1 MLKEKPFL
9 FLESKYIVLLIF
21 IISSLIFILALFQM
35 KNVST
40 SVKRISKERG
50 VSLTETISQS
60 SEFAFFTFNKVEEE
74 IISRVFL
81 TARLVSYLEEKE
93 RLSDGTLR
101 LIAKENEIHQINIYD
116 SQGALEISSEIS
128 LAEKELPQKLLI
140 DAEENEI
147 LLELDVD
154 PLGRPN
160 SFAAVRKRKG
170 NRGFIVVKNSPEE
183 LIKLRKKI
191 GMGKLVQELSFQR
204 GVEYIV
210 IQDKGGIIS
219 ASSNVRKMSSFLEDE
234 FLIKT
239 INTQEVKDRIV
250 EFKGEKILE
259 IVKPVKEESGDW
271 GVFRVGISLEDY
283 HAVLKDSYKFILRIS
298 FIILIIALL
307 GINFTV
313 VNQNYALWKKAYQVI
328 STYANVVVEN
338 ITSGVLV
345 GDNNEKISL
354 FNKNLE
360 KTLGIS
366 LQKGQDYNQIFPK
379 DEFKIKEAL
388 HSKRAIYDLELN
400 YKNKDLMVN
409 TSLLWR
415 EGKIDGAVALINDIT
430 EFNKMKK
437 KIELASRISSLGKMA
452 ASVAHEIRNPLN
464 AISLTLQRLK
474 KYVAADLDRE
484 KTYEL
489 TGTVEKEIKRLNKIV
504 SDFLELSK
512 PKQITFTGCNIN
524 EIIEET
530 LSFLNEKFNAFGIK
544 INKTLQ
550 PLSSLNGNKEELRK
564 AVLNIILNAIEAMEK
579 TPLKEL
585 SIYTN
590 EQRIENQEGKVKII
604 EMKIK
609 DTGEGIP
616 KENISKIFEPY
627 FTTKES
633 GLGIGLTTVYRIVNE
648 HGGEIYFESEINKG
662 TEVTVLFPIGGKN
675 E

>member
-1 MLKEKPFL
+1 
-9 FLESKYIVLLIF
+9 
-21 IISSLIFILALFQM
+21 
-35 KNVST
+35 
-40 SVKRISKERG
+40 
-50 VSLTETISQS
+50 
-60 SEFAFFTFNKVEEE
+60 
-74 IISRVFL
+74 
-81 TARLVSYLEEKE
+81 
-93 RLSDGTLR
+93 
-101 LIAKENEIHQINIYD
+101 
-116 SQGALEISSEIS
+116 
-128 LAEKELPQKLLI
+128 
-140 DAEENEI
+140 
-147 LLELDVD
+147 
-154 PLGRPN
+154 
-160 SFAAVRKRKG
+160 
-170 NRGFIVVKNSPEE
+170 
-183 LIKLRKKI
+183 
-191 GMGKLVQELSFQR
+191 
-204 GVEYIV
+204 
-210 IQDKGGIIS
+210 
-219 ASSNVRKMSSFLEDE
+219 MSSFLEDE

-239 INTQEVKDRIV
+239 INTQEIKDRIV

-259 IVKPVKEESGDW
+259 IVKPVEEDSGDW
-271 GVFRVGISLEDY
+271 GVFRVGVSLEDY
-283 HAVLKDSYKFILRIS
+283 HAVLKNSYKFILIIS

-307 GINFTV
+307 GINITV

-354 FNKNLE
+354 FNEKLE

-366 LQKGQDYNQIFPK
+366 LQKGQDYNQIFPE

-489 TGTVEKEIKRLNKIV
+489 ASTVDKETKRLNKIV

-512 PKQITFTGCNIN
+512 PKQITFTDCNLN

-530 LSFLNEKFNAFGIK
+530 LSFLNEKFNTFGIK
-544 INKTLQ
+544 INKILQ
-550 PLSSLNGNKEELRK
+550 PLSSLNGNREELRK

-585 SIYTN
+585 SIHTN
-590 EQRIENQEGKVKII
+590 EQRIENQEGKEKII
-604 EMKIK
+604 EMKIR

-633 GLGIGLTTVYRIVNE
+633 GLGIGLTTVYRIINE

-662 TEVTVLFPIGGKN
+662 TEVTVLFPVGGKN